1 MVLLKNAQSLF
12 AANQNLQKRI
22 ASEEIA
28 ANLKS
33 SLSKSI
39 PEFSFSSST
48 ISNYPARTGSSRSS
62 NASRRERNDATV
74 SSVVS
79 ISDNQSYKNSI
90 MHEAYY
96 WKLQSTMDQKTLA
109 SVNQQLANLLNQLVV
124 NLNEFCSLVD
134 MHGYRSEEES
144 VRAAEITAEWLSAD
158 PSHVGSLLVRAAA
171 LRNLGQ
177 IDLAEQLAL
186 QAKCVPTPAAP
197 IAATLL
203 AQCLFLNG
211 RTSDARGELEAV
223 IRITKGSP
231 FEEPYVFKAMI
242 EAAENHS
249 NVALGDARRATQ
261 VDERS
266 TYALLVRSLI
276 ESTTSSKPEQ
286 LKTALKHARSAAGQ
300 NAQDWMCMQALMFVE
315 SKAGDFE
322 AAQRAGH
329 KAINLTTGK
338 RRESMEEKVAQCE
351 KHMVPDFDWKTYIES
366 TLSASGIRD

>member
-1 MVLLKNAQSLF
+1 MNTPWRTVPLSSTFGQEVRNTVAADAYTNLLTQVKSKRTVILKDAQALF

-22 ASEEIA
+22 ASEEIQ

-39 PEFSFSSST
+39 PEFSLSSST
-48 ISNYPARTGSSRSS
+48 ISNYPASKGSSGSS
-62 NASRRERNDATV
+62 NASRREREEAT
-74 SSVVS
+74 
-79 ISDNQSYKNSI
+79 
-90 MHEAYY
+90 
-96 WKLQSTMDQKTLA
+96 
-109 SVNQQLANLLNQLVV
+109 
-124 NLNEFCSLVD
+124 
-134 MHGYRSEEES
+134 
-144 VRAAEITAEWLSAD
+144 
-158 PSHVGSLLVRAAA
+158 VRAAA

-197 IAATLL
+197 MAATLL
-203 AQCLFLNG
+203 AQCLFLKG

-231 FEEPYVFKAMI
+231 FEEPYVLKAMI
-242 EAAENHS
+242 EAAEDRF

-286 LKTALKHARSAAGQ
+286 LKTALKHARSAADK

-329 KAINLTTGK
+329 KAINRTSGK
-338 RRESMEEKVAQCE
+338 RRVSIEEKVAQCE
-351 KHMVPDFDWKTYIES
+351 QHEVPAFDWTTYIES